1 MKHATAPAALALLA
15 ACTVGPDYQRPPAPV
30 PASYKQDGWKAA
42 EPKDAVNRAALSAP
56 MSASS

>member
-42 EPKDAVNRAALSAP
+42 EPKDAVNRGEWWAV
-56 MSASS
+56 